1 VSPLLLTF
9 PSIVRI
15 SLPKRVDS
23 VNPGGYDGVDI
34 VNLVWCMIG
43 GGLMRSVVITGVST
57 GIGYGAA
64 KEFVGH
70 GYRVFGSVRK
80 EEDAQRLAAEFGSG
94 FVPLVF
100 DVTDREAVLAAAEEV
115 GEALRGSTLSGL
127 VNNAGVAIGGPLAL
141 QPLGEVRTH
150 FEVNVV
156 GLISVTQA
164 FLPLLGMEGP
174 WAQEPGRIVNVGST
188 GGRIAMPFI
197 GAYAGTKHAVE
208 GISDS
213 LRRELLPYG
222 IDVVLIEPGAVK
234 TEMWDKGA
242 SQVGRYADT
251 DYAEPVGRF
260 RRYAD
265 GLAKSGFTP
274 EEFGRNVRKV
284 FEKKRPKTR
293 YAIVPGRLANF
304 TIPRLLPD
312 RWLDRLI
319 ARNVGLTN
327 AGRATAGR

>member
-1 VSPLLLTF
+1 M
-9 PSIVRI
+9 
-15 SLPKRVDS
+15 
-23 VNPGGYDGVDI
+23 G
-34 VNLVWCMIG
+34 
-43 GGLMRSVVITGVST
+43 SVVITGVST

-64 KEFVGH
+64 KEFVRS

-80 EEDAQRLAAEFGSG
+80 KEDAERLSVEFGAG

-100 DVTDREAVLAAAEEV
+100 DVTDPEAVRAAADEV
-115 GEALRGSTLSGL
+115 GEALGDSTLDGL
-127 VNNAGVAIGGPLAL
+127 VNNAGTAIGGPLAL

-164 FLPLLGMEGP
+164 FLPLLGMGRVRE
-174 WAQEPGRIVNVGST
+174 EPGKIINIGST
-188 GGRIAMPFI
+188 GGKVAMPFI

-208 GISDS
+208 GISDAM
-213 LRRELLPYG
+213 RRELLPYG

-242 SQVGRYADT
+242 SQAGRYTDT
-251 DYAEPVGRF
+251 DYAGPLDNF
-260 RRYAD
+260 RRYAES
-265 GLAKSGFTP
+265 LAKGGFP
-274 EEFGRNVRKV
+274 AEEFGRRVVNV
-284 FEKKRPKTR
+284 FEKKRPRTR
-293 YAIVPGRLANF
+293 YAIVPGKFTHF

-319 ARNVGLTN
+319 ARNLGLTDAGKAA
-327 AGRATAGR
+327 AGR